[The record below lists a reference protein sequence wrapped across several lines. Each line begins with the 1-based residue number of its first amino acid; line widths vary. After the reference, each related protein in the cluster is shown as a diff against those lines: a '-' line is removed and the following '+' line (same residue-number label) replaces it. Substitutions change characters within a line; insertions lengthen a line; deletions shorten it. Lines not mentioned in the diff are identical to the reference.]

1 MAWVPRITK
10 RRGLILLIVLL
21 PFILLHFF
29 LDVWATHYVN
39 RVLGNINGYRG
50 TVANVSIH
58 LYRGAYQLED
68 LKIYKVNGN
77 IPTPFVDIP
86 LTDLSIEWRA
96 LFQGRIVSEIVLTK
110 PVLNFAVSANG
121 QTKQTGKE
129 GNWQDTIHD
138 LMPIDI
144 NSVTLK
150 DGAIHYRDFSAKG
163 VDLFITQMNGILHNL
178 RNVEDKTNPLPARIT
193 ITGNSIGDGK
203 VGLDGKLNILS
214 EPIDMDIGWKLE
226 HASLPAINNYSRDTA
241 GIDFEKGKLNVYSEM
256 IAKKG
261 KLKGYIKPI
270 ATDVHVISLK
280 NTNPVKL
287 VWETLASVVIEIFT
301 NQRKDQFATQIDLE
315 GDINH
320 PQTDTWSAI
329 YGIIRNAYVKAFS
342 RNIANELKEAT
353 H

>member
-1 MAWVPRITK
+1 M
-10 RRGLILLIVLL
+10 LILFMLLL
-21 PFILLHFF
+21 PLVVFHFF

-39 RVLGNINGYRG
+39 RVLGNINGYQG
-50 TVANVSIH
+50 KVTNVSIH

-68 LKIYKVNGN
+68 LKIYKVNGG
-77 IPTPFVDIP
+77 IPTPFVDIA

-96 LFQGRIVSEIVLTK
+96 LFQGRIVSEIILTR

-121 QTKQTGKE
+121 QTRQTGKE

-138 LMPIDI
+138 LMPVDI
-144 NSVTLK
+144 NSVTIK

-163 VDLFITQMNGILHNL
+163 VDLFIRQMNGTLHNL
-178 RNVEDKTNPLPARIT
+178 RNIEDKNNPLPASMAIR
-193 ITGNSIGDGK
+193 GSSIGDGK
-203 VGLDGKLNILS
+203 LEVDGKLNILS
-214 EPIDMDIGWKLE
+214 EPVDMDIGWKLE
-226 HASLPAINNYSRDTA
+226 RASLPAINNYSRDLA
-241 GIDFEKGKLNVYSEM
+241 GIDFEKGKLNIYSE
-256 IAKKG
+256 IVAKNG

-270 ATDVHVISLK
+270 ATDVHVISLEK
-280 NTNPVKL
+280 TNPVKL
-287 VWETLASVVIEIFT
+287 VWETFASVVIEIFT

-320 PQTDTWSAI
+320 PETDTWSAI
-329 YGIIRNAYVKAFS
+329 YGIVRNAYVKAFS